1 MGWVW
6 LVMGKDGEVV
16 ATFHPA
22 EPMWHKNE
30 QWEKNA
36 EQLARAEYSLH
47 ALGGIMPPRFY
58 YHDLPW

>member
-1 MGWVW
+1 
-6 LVMGKDGEVV
+6 MGKDGEVV

-30 QWEKNA
+30 QWENNE

-47 ALGGIMPPRFY
+47 VLGGIMPPRFY

>member
-1 MGWVW
+1 MEF
-6 LVMGKDGEVV
+6 LGKAGEVV

-22 EPMWHKNE
+22 EALWRKNE
-30 QWEKNA
+30 QWDKDES
-36 EQLARAEYSLH
+36 ELARAEFSLH

>member
-6 LVMGKDGEVV
+6 LVMGEDGEVV

-22 EPMWHKNE
+22 QPMWQKNE
-30 QWEKNA
+30 QWEKCE

-47 ALGGIMPPRFY
+47 VLGGIIP
-58 YHDLPW
+58 

>member
-1 MGWVW
+1 MGEA
-6 LVMGKDGEVV
+6 GEVV

-22 EPMWHKNE
+22 EALWWKNE
-30 QWEKNA
+30 QWYKGEA
-36 EQLARAEYSLH
+36 ELARAEFSLH